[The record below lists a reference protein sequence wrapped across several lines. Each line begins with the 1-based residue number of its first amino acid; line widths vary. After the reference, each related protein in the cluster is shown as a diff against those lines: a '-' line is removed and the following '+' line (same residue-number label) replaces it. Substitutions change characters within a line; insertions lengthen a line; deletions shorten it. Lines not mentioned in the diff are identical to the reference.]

1 MTIYMIGDS
10 TMKFNNFLRYP
21 QTGWGQTL
29 DLFTKPGVLI
39 EDHAENGRST
49 KSFIDEKR
57 FDVILNKIKPG
68 DYLICQFGHNDE
80 KIQDPLRYTEP
91 YSSYQQNLKY
101 YADMTK
107 KHGAHIVFAT
117 SITRHKFIDRV
128 CVNTHGDYPQA
139 MIDFCNKE
147 GYTCIDL
154 NKLTM
159 DLYTKLGEEKTKK
172 FHMIFPPNTYKNYP
186 EGKDDHSHFV
196 YEGALAICELF
207 VNAINKTNDKIKEC
221 FIDLQQKEEIDWHM
235 LKD

>member
-117 SITRHKFIDRV
+117 SITRHKFIDGV

-172 FHMIFPPNTYKNYP
+172 FHMIF
-186 EGKDDHSHFV
+186 SS
-196 YEGALAICELF
+196 
-207 VNAINKTNDKIKEC
+207 
-221 FIDLQQKEEIDWHM
+221 
-235 LKD
+235 